1 MKAGNRSWVAGV
13 IGAALVFAAGAGS
26 ASALAPQVVTK
37 AGKHKSGPFTH
48 ELQHLS
54 VPVGKAKT
62 VYWQV
67 KNRNGAPLDVEFN
80 DAATG
85 DANTEGFRINWF
97 RGQKNVT
104 SDVKGDGYEFH
115 MKADATKLFSAVVRH
130 RSDGSP
136 GFCLGGQTTGL
147 AVIPDASYFTVN
159 DNDCD

>member
-1 MKAGNRSWVAGV
+1 MVGNRSLVAGM
-13 IGAALVFAAGAGS
+13 IAAALVLTAAAGS
-26 ASALAPQVVTK
+26 ASALTPQVVTK

-48 ELQHLS
+48 DLQHIN

-67 KNRNGAPLDVEFN
+67 KNKNGAPLDMEFN

-85 DANTEGFRINWF
+85 DGNTEGFRIHWF
-97 RGQKNVT
+97 TGKKNIS

-115 MKADATKLFSAVVRH
+115 MKTDAKKLFSAVVRH
-130 RSDGSP
+130 RSNGSP

-147 AVIPDASYFTVN
+147 AVIPDSSYFTVN
-159 DNDCD
+159 DNECA